1 MSDSSFA
8 RATCVS
14 HRRMGMHFRARCA
27 ASRQRE
33 NHIARRMGSS
43 VRRAD
48 ECSRVTWYPA
58 SSLTRSHTAC
68 PPAQRRTRER
78 GCDLGACCALRTC
91 ARRALSRGNAQ
102 RDRVTTMASDQALFS
117 WIRRLRHHR
126 IWYVVSA
133 TPLKR
138 PRHDHFR
145 ARYERRRVALS
156 ALRSAVGAVRGYV
169 NTNNS
174 NHGCRHRN

>member
-1 MSDSSFA
+1 MHALRIRGRSARPMSDSSFA

-68 PPAQRRTRER
+68 PPAHTEARESGESADVTSER
-78 GCDLGACCALRTC
+78 AALYVRSAC
-91 ARRALSRGNAQ
+91 ALSRQRATRPSYYHGVGSGAFLMDKAVASSPHMVCGKRHAAQ
-102 RDRVTTMASDQALFS
+102 
-117 WIRRLRHHR
+117 
-126 IWYVVSA
+126 
-133 TPLKR
+133 TPTSR
-138 PRHDHFR
+138 PFQ
-145 ARYERRRVALS
+145 S
-156 ALRSAVGAVRGYV
+156 SI
-169 NTNNS
+169 
-174 NHGCRHRN
+174 